1 MNNKKRMHGWVYVSI
16 MKEIQQEV
24 SLGRSNSV
32 SWDIYVILFNE
43 CASPLTGL
51 TDFESR
57 SETRCVY
64 VRFNVSERWTEELT
78 LFSYGDPA
86 VSPSKHF
93 LTLFLTT
100 CHDVCPEHDYR

>member
-1 MNNKKRMHGWVYVSI
+1 MKNKKRMHGWVYVSI
-16 MKEIQQEV
+16 MKEIQRSEV
-24 SLGRSNSV
+24 SLGQSNSV
-32 SWDIYVILFNE
+32 SWDICVILFNE
-43 CASPLTGL
+43 RASTLTGL

-57 SETRCVY
+57 SETRRMY

-78 LFSYGDPA
+78 LFSYGDPV

-100 CHDVCPEHDYR
+100 CHDVCPEHD